1 MRFFLKVY
9 LPSVIFS
16 ILAHVSVILIL
27 LISVELK
34 PNNKILNEFLIDLE
48 LTENNYNVI
57 NKEFSKSKKSIIE
70 KNAKIKNSKIK
81 INKTVDDSKVKEDNY
96 PLKTKSTKKEKI
108 VKFDL
113 KKTKFKPL
121 EYKLLHNF
129 NISEQRMSK
138 FYYNN
143 SISHSNVKLNK
154 NKKYVYK
161 NVRSCLPAK
170 NIKPNN
176 NFKTAQINNNKDI
189 TITELL
195 GYNYY
200 NPALININNLL
211 KTPQINKYQTNI
223 TDLLSRKKQSKV
235 FCN

>member
-1 MRFFLKVY
+1 MKIY

-27 LISVELK
+27 LISVEFK
-34 PNNKILNEFLIDLE
+34 PNNKILNEFFIVLE
-48 LTENNYNVI
+48 LTENNYNI
-57 NKEFSKSKKSIIE
+57 TNKEFSKSKQNIKKKVTI
-70 KNAKIKNSKIK
+70 NKNSTTK
-81 INKTVDDSKVKEDNY
+81 INKTIDNSKVKEDNY
-96 PLKTKSTKKEKI
+96 LLKTIATKKEKI

-113 KKTKFKPL
+113 KKTKFKSS
-121 EYKLLHNF
+121 ENKLLPFNF
-129 NISEQRMSK
+129 SEKKMFK
-138 FYYNN
+138 FYYNK
-143 SISHSNVKLNK
+143 SISTSEVSSNK

-176 NFKTAQINNNKDI
+176 NFNTAQINNNKSI

-200 NPALININNLL
+200 NPELININNLL
-211 KTPQINKYQTNI
+211 KMPKINKHQTNI
-223 TDLLSRKKQSKV
+223 TDLLSIKEQNKI